1 MGFLVVLLSSV
12 AILLLTILG
21 IQNGNTTTDV
31 VLFTKSFKDVPLTL
45 VMIEAFAIGIIV
57 AVIIAGIN
65 EIRIRQKI
73 WELEKK
79 NKELSEEVKAL
90 RNLPLNEVKKEG
102 GE

>member
-12 AILLLTILG
+12 AILLLTFLG

-31 VLFTKSFKDVPLTL
+31 VLFTKSFKDVPLTF

-57 AVIIAGIN
+57 AVIIAGIS

-90 RNLPLNEVKKEG
+90 RNLPLNEVKEG